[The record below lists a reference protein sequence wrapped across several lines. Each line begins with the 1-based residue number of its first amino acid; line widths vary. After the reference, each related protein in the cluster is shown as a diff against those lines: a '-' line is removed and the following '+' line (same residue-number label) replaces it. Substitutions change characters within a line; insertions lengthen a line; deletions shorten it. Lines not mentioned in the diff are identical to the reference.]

1 MNAFST
7 DRIRNCFNRLREPV
21 DVTLVLRED
30 GWFSTWMPAVWP
42 PVMQEHG
49 PHPDAIR
56 ALAAAGRRING
67 PIGVVREG
75 RNV

>member
-7 DRIRNCFNRLREPV
+7 DRIQSHFTRLREPV

-30 GWFSTWMPAVWP
+30 GWFSTWMPLSWP
-42 PVMQEHG
+42 PVKQEHG

-56 ALAAAGRRING
+56 ALAAAGRQIGG
-67 PIGVVREG
+67 PIGAVREG
-75 RNV
+75 RHV